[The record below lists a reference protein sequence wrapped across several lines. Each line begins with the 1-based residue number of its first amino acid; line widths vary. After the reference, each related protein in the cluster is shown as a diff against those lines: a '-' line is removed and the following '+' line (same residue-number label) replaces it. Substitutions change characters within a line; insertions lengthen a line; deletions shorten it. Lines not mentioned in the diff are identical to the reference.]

1 MIVYDYVDEYIRNTI
16 KKDSGLLGELREYA
30 VENHVP
36 IIHPEV
42 ARMIGVLGTTIKPLR
57 ILEIGTAIGYSSI
70 FFSSFLKEGG
80 KIDTIERY
88 DVMVEKARDNIKKAG
103 LQDTINVI
111 AGDALEVLEC
121 LNNEYDFV
129 FVDAAK
135 GQYLEFLPHCLRM
148 MKKGALLV
156 SDNVLYKG
164 MVASDELVVR
174 RKKTIVTRM
183 RSYLDYICN
192 TNDLDSCI
200 IPIGDGVALSYKL

>member
-1 MIVYDYVDEYIRNTI
+1 MIVYDYIDDYIRNTI
-16 KKDSGLLGELREYA
+16 KKDDGLLGELREYA

-42 ARMIGVLGTTIKPLR
+42 ARMISVLGTTLKPSR

-70 FFSSFLKEGG
+70 FFAGFLKEGG

-88 DVMVEKARDNIKKAG
+88 DVMIEKARENIKKAG
-103 LQDTINVI
+103 MQDTINVI

-121 LNNEYDFV
+121 LDNEYDFV

-164 MVASDELVVR
+164 MVATDDLVVR
-174 RKKTIVTRM
+174 RKKTIVKRM
-183 RSYLDYICN
+183 RSYLDHICKSD
-192 TNDLDSCI
+192 DLDSCI
-200 IPIGDGVALSYKL
+200 IPIGDGVALSYKK

>member
-1 MIVYDYVDEYIRNTI
+1 MIVYDYINDYIRNTI
-16 KKDSGLLGELREYA
+16 KKDEGLLGELRVYA
-30 VENHVP
+30 EENHVP

-42 ARMIGVLGTTIKPLR
+42 ARMISVLGSTIKPQR

-88 DVMVEKARDNIKKAG
+88 DVMIEQARNNIKRAG
-103 LQDTINVI
+103 LEDTINVI
-111 AGDALEVLEC
+111 AGDALEVLGC

-164 MVASDELVVR
+164 MIATDDLVVR
-174 RKKTIVTRM
+174 RKKTIVKRM
-183 RSYLDYICN
+183 RGYLDHICSVEELN
-192 TNDLDSCI
+192 SCI
-200 IPIGDGVALSYKL
+200 IPIGDGVALSYKI

>member
-1 MIVYDYVDEYIRNTI
+1 MIVYDYIENYIRNTI
-16 KKDSGLLGELREYA
+16 KKDEGLLGELRQYA
-30 VENHVP
+30 EENHVP

-42 ARMIGVLGTTIKPLR
+42 MRMIGVLGASLKPSR

-70 FFSSFLKEGG
+70 FFAGFLAEGG

-88 DVMVEKARDNIKKAG
+88 DVMIEKARENIKKAG
-103 LQDTINVI
+103 LSDTINVI
-111 AGDALEVLEC
+111 AGDAMEVLEC
-121 LNNEYDFV
+121 LDNQYDFV

-164 MVASDELVVR
+164 MVASDDLVVR
-174 RKKTIVTRM
+174 RKKTIVKRM
-183 RSYLDYICN
+183 RGYLDYICK
-192 TNDLDSCI
+192 TEELDSCI
-200 IPIGDGVALSYKL
+200 IPVGDGVALSYKK